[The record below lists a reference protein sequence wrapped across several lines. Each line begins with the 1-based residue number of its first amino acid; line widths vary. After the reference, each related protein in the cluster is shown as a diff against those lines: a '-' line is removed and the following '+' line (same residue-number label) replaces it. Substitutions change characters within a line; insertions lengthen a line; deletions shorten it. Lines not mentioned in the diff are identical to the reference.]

1 MFFCQVNPTPQ
12 QAPKTNG
19 PTSTTNADIAELPI
33 HLTPCL
39 EEWLTN
45 QDHYVTLSDMH
56 AHGACHVLQLI
67 DMTLKDGVPTGDVML
82 HDGVHYVTA
91 KVSLFIVFCVILCR
105 LVNEYSNQYKA
116 YKVVI
121 CKGGEEVCDTSST
134 TSYPDVQHATCLCYK
149 WIS

>member
-1 MFFCQVNPTPQ
+1 MNEIVNAILFFCQVNPTPQ

-19 PTSTTNADIAELPI
+19 PTSATNADNAELPI

-91 KVSLFIVFCVILCR
+91 KVSLFIVFCVILGR

-121 CKGGEEVCDTSST
+121 CKG
-134 TSYPDVQHATCLCYK
+134 
-149 WIS
+149 